1 MSEDPE
7 KGQPQSSTKQKT
19 RAEKQA
25 GHVGQIKRTLVA
37 CLLGIFA
44 GVLSYVSGGV
54 PDAHGIQNNGLLGFM
69 LMLAGIVLQKHIFM
83 FIGIDTARLGGKD
96 WFYQGFMTFA
106 LWFMTWTILLSSMAP
121 VADFSA
127 NITAGSAPLA
137 VTFSDTST
145 NAPASWN
152 WSFGDGSFSTAKN
165 PVKTY
170 EYAGNFTVN
179 LTAANTGGRTTKT
192 RLDYITVTSATPH

>member
-1 MSEDPE
+1 MSEDLE
-7 KGQPQSSTKQKT
+7 KGQPQNLNKEKT

-25 GHVGQIKRTLVA
+25 GHVDQIKRTLVA

-54 PDAHGIQNNGLLGFM
+54 PDAQGIQNNGLLGFM
-69 LMLAGIVLQKHIFM
+69 LMLAGIVMQKHIFM
-83 FIGIDTARLGGKD
+83 LIGIDTTRLGGKD

-127 NITAGSAPLA
+127 NITSGNAPLA
-137 VTFSDTST
+137 VTFNDTST
-145 NAPASWN
+145 NTPTSWN
-152 WSFGDGSFSTAKN
+152 WSFGDGNFSMVKN

-170 EYAGNFTVN
+170 AYVGNFTVN
-179 LTAANTGGRTTKT
+179 LTATNTGGRNTKT
-192 RLDYITVTSATPH
+192 RLDYISITSATPH